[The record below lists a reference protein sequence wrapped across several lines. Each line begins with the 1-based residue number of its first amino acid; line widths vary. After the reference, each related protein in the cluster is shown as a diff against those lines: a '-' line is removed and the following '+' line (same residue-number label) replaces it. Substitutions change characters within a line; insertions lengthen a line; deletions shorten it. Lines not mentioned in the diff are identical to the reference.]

1 MSSYVFNGKQHDILL
16 MDNC

>member
-1 MSSYVFNGKQHDILL
+1 MSSYMFNGKQHDILL